1 MKAIKFLRYDA
12 VTAAILSACDA
23 VNRLPP
29 PARRR
34 HSSSETNDIN

>member
-12 VTAAILSACDA
+12 VTAAILSGCD
-23 VNRLPP
+23 VIDRLPP

-34 HSSSETNDIN
+34 HSSSETNDTN